1 MEELWGFLVI
11 ASIVWIVIIN
21 LAIASKF
28 DAIAIDKGYESGY
41 GFWVFFTGIFGM
53 IMVAALPDR
62 GGKEQKETPKP
73 EELPEI

>member
-1 MEELWGFLVI
+1 MEILIGILLVI
-11 ASIVWIVIIN
+11 LVVHLVVLSF
-21 LAIASKF
+21 LAGKF
-28 DAIAIDKGYESGY
+28 DEIARMKGHDTGY
-41 GFWVFFTGIFGM
+41 MAWVFFTGIFGM

>member
-1 MEELWGFLVI
+1 MGGILLVI
-11 ASIVWIVIIN
+11 SFVYLVVALLV
-21 LAIASKF
+21 ATKF
-28 DAIAIDKGYESGY
+28 DEIARMKGHNTGY
-41 GFWVFFTGIFGM
+41 MAWVFFTGIFGM

>member
-1 MEELWGFLVI
+1 MAGILLVI
-11 ASIVWIVIIN
+11 SFFYLLVALLV
-21 LAIASKF
+21 ATKF
-28 DAIAIDKGYESGY
+28 DEIAKMKGHDTGY
-41 GFWVFFTGIFGM
+41 MAWVFFTGIFGM

>member
-1 MEELWGFLVI
+1 MEVL
-11 ASIVWIVIIN
+11 WIVGIVAIIIT
-21 LAIASKF
+21 IAVAVKF
-28 DAIAIDKGYESGY
+28 DEIATDKGYDSGY
-41 GFWVFFTGIFGM
+41 GWWVFFTGIFGM

>member
-1 MEELWGFLVI
+1 MGGILLVI
-11 ASIVWIVIIN
+11 SVLYLVVALLV
-21 LAIASKF
+21 ATKF
-28 DAIAIDKGYESGY
+28 DEIARMKGHNTGY
-41 GFWVFFTGIFGM
+41 MAWVFFTGIFGM

>member
-1 MEELWGFLVI
+1 MGGILLVI
-11 ASIVWIVIIN
+11 SFVYLVVLLLVAT
-21 LAIASKF
+21 KF
-28 DAIAIDKGYESGY
+28 DEIARMKGHNTGY
-41 GFWVFFTGIFGM
+41 TAWVFFTGIFGM

>member
-1 MEELWGFLVI
+1 MAGILFVI
-11 ASIVWIVIIN
+11 SFVY
-21 LAIASKF
+21 LAIALLVATKF
-28 DAIAIDKGYESGY
+28 DEIARMKGHNTGY
-41 GFWVFFTGIFGM
+41 AAWVFFTGIFGM

>member
-1 MEELWGFLVI
+1 MEFLIVILVI
-11 ASIVWIVIIN
+11 VLPLIFIG

-28 DAIAIDKGYESGY
+28 DEIAKMKGHNTGY
-41 GFWVFFTGIFGM
+41 TAWVFFTGIFGM

-62 GGKEQKETPKP
+62 GKKEEKETPKP

>member
-1 MEELWGFLVI
+1 MGGILLVI
-11 ASIVWIVIIN
+11 SVLYLVVALLV
-21 LAIASKF
+21 ATKF
-28 DAIAIDKGYESGY
+28 DEIARMKGHDTGY
-41 GFWVFFTGIFGM
+41 MAWVFFTGIFGM

>member
-1 MEELWGFLVI
+1 MGGILLVI
-11 ASIVWIVIIN
+11 SFVYLVVLLLVAT
-21 LAIASKF
+21 KF
-28 DAIAIDKGYESGY
+28 DEIARMKGHNTGY
-41 GFWVFFTGIFGM
+41 MAWVFFTGIFGM

>member
-1 MEELWGFLVI
+1 MGGILLVI
-11 ASIVWIVIIN
+11 SIVYLIIA
-21 LAIASKF
+21 LLVATKF
-28 DAIAIDKGYESGY
+28 DEIARMKGHDTGY
-41 GFWVFFTGIFGM
+41 MAWVFFTGIFGM

>member
-1 MEELWGFLVI
+1 MGGILLVI
-11 ASIVWIVIIN
+11 SFVYLVVLLLVAT
-21 LAIASKF
+21 KF
-28 DAIAIDKGYESGY
+28 DEIARMKGHDTGY
-41 GFWVFFTGIFGM
+41 MAWVFFTGIFGM

>member
-1 MEELWGFLVI
+1 MGGILLVI
-11 ASIVWIVIIN
+11 SFVYLVVALLV
-21 LAIASKF
+21 ATKF
-28 DAIAIDKGYESGY
+28 DEIARMKGHDTGY
-41 GFWVFFTGIFGM
+41 MAWVFFTGIFGM

>member
-28 DAIAIDKGYESGY
+28 DTIARMKGHDTGY
-41 GFWVFFTGIFGM
+41 MAWVFFTGIFGM